1 MSSRLRCRSVS
12 RRKDAA
18 RSRPGGM
25 GREVLGEMLRSSA
38 NTDTSFP
45 RAPRLLAVFVLTGL
59 AAWGGIILAH
69 ASGQIY
75 AIWPANGLLL
85 AVLLQAR
92 PRYWPSYLLCGFTAT
107 IAANFLTG
115 EKPFLTAGLPLCD
128 TIEILIAAAVLWKL
142 CAHPFDLQR
151 RRTLF
156 NFVLFGVV
164 LAPLVSAALAV
175 LCVSSFSPGPGW
187 LHNFY
192 SWFVA
197 DALGI
202 ATVTP
207 CVWALQQRNFPKPL
221 SVWRLVRCLGALS
234 LLALAT
240 LLTFS
245 QNSYLLL
252 FVVFPFLLLV
262 VLQFGFSGAAVGV
275 CVVAGIA
282 VGFTVQNHGPLMLIP
297 DHSLPHRITFL
308 QVYIAAALATTL
320 PFAALLEERKK
331 LTRALRSSE
340 ALYRLLFERMG
351 EAITLY
357 PLSDS
362 GVPGTFEKVND
373 MACHYFGYTRE
384 ELLRLGPLDL
394 QAPHNHASPQEI
406 FTILQSKGSNHLER
420 ILLAKGNRP
429 VPMEISVHLIEIDG
443 RTYALSILRDISK
456 RKQMETERE
465 QLINELRHALQEVK
479 RLEGILPTCAYCKRI
494 RDDSG
499 QWHQFEV
506 YIRERSEAEF
516 SHGICPECKELHFG
530 NLQDRLP

>member
-1 MSSRLRCRSVS
+1 
-12 RRKDAA
+12 
-18 RSRPGGM
+18 
-25 GREVLGEMLRSSA
+25 MLRSDT
-38 NTDTSFP
+38 NTDSLFPKTSS
-45 RAPRLLAVFVLTGL
+45 LLVVFILTGM
-59 AAWGGIILAH
+59 AAWGGILLAH
-69 ASGQIY
+69 AAGQIY

-92 PRYWPSYLLCGFTAT
+92 PRCWPSYLLCGFAAT

-115 EKPFLTAGLPLCD
+115 EKPLLTAGLPLCD

-175 LCVSSFSPGPGW
+175 LCVSSFPPGPGW

-207 CVWALQQRNFPKPL
+207 CVWALQQRNLPQTF
-221 SVWRLVRCLGALS
+221 SGWRLIRCLAPLS

-240 LLTFS
+240 ILTFS
-245 QNSYLLL
+245 LDSYALLFLAFPLLLL
-252 FVVFPFLLLV
+252 FVLEL
-262 VLQFGFSGAAVGV
+262 GFSGAAVGV
-275 CVVAGIA
+275 SVVAGIA
-282 VGFTVQNHGPLMLIP
+282 VTFTVENHGPLMLIA
-297 DHSLPHRITFL
+297 DHSLPNRITFL

-373 MACHYFGYTRE
+373 MACYYFGYTRD

-394 QAPHNHASPQEI
+394 QAPHNDAGTQEV

-429 VPMEISVHLIEIDG
+429 IPMEISVHLIEIDG
-443 RTYALSILRDISK
+443 RTYGLSILRDISK
-456 RKQMETERE
+456 RKRMETERE

-494 RDDSG
+494 RDDKG
-499 QWHQFEV
+499 QWHQFEL

-516 SHGICPECKELHFG
+516 SHGICPECKDLHFG
-530 NLQDRLP
+530 KLRDRLP